1 MSKRLILLL
10 DGTWNNWE
18 AGDNATNI
26 VRLEDLII
34 RYLERE
40 SDKTTT
46 SESSSDNIKVRAYK
60 VAGGP
65 DNYVFYQ
72 RGVGTGF
79 SDKFSG
85 GVFGRGLGDNIR
97 RAYKFRL
104 IRKSSG

>member
-1 MSKRLILLL
+1 MDSERPPGQDGRGPGKRLILLL

-18 AGDNATNI
+18 AGDNDTNI

-40 SDKTTT
+40 ADEPST
-46 SESSSDNIKVRAYK
+46 SESTGENSKVSAYK

-85 GVFGRGLGDNIR
+85 GDIR
-97 RAYKFRL
+97 RRVE
-104 IRKSSG
+104 